1 MTDILPFLK
10 SLLSIPGLSGY
21 EMPAAGI
28 IEKEWQP
35 LVDELSLSR
44 LGSLHGLK
52 KGSGKIPRPSIM
64 LACHMDA
71 IGLMVAGIKDGF
83 LRITSI
89 GGIDPRVLPGQAV
102 IVHAKDGDLPGILV
116 MPPATHLPEEAGRG
130 TLDLAHLFVDVGLL
144 PSQVE
149 HLVRVGDVVSF
160 GTEPVEMSGETLCGH
175 SLDNRASIAAVTVCL
190 QELQSRSHTWDVFAV
205 ATVQEE
211 IAYIGAATSA
221 FQLKPEL
228 GIAIDVTFGKG
239 PGASDWKA
247 FALGE
252 GPTLGHGPNIHPY
265 LLKEFK
271 ELARQL
277 EIPYNIEYMPRS
289 SDTDGMSIQ
298 VTAGGI
304 PVFVLSI
311 PMRYMHT
318 PVEMVALKDI
328 RRAGRLLA
336 GFVAGLGSDFMQTI
350 TWDED

>member
-1 MTDILPFLK
+1 M
-10 SLLSIPGLSGY
+10 LLSIPGLSGY
-21 EMPAAGI
+21 EMPVAGI

-64 LACHMDA
+64 LDCHMDA
-71 IGLMVAGIKDGF
+71 IGLMVSRIEDGF

-89 GGIDPRVLPGQAV
+89 GDIDPRVLPGQAV
-102 IVHAKDGDLPGILV
+102 IVHAKDGNLPGILV
-116 MPPATHLPEEAGRG
+116 MPPATHLPEGAGRG

-228 GIAIDVTFGKG
+228 GIAIDVTHGKG
-239 PGASDWKA
+239 PGASDWQA

-252 GPTLGHGPNIHPY
+252 GPTLGHGPNIHPF

-289 SDTDGMSIQ
+289 SGTDGMCIQ